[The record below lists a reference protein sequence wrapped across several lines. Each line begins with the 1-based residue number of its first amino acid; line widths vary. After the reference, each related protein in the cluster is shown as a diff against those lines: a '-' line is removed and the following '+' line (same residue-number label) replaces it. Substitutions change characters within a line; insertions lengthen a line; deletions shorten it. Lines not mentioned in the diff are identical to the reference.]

1 MAAAAAAAALGYG
14 TAESSRSSGIVSGLV
29 TAAAAVRSVER
40 VVLAQPQV
48 VAHSVGGGRSGSH
61 TIEGGT
67 LRDGERE
74 QQPPL
79 LRQSPVGVAQL
90 VHGLHCLHSAL
101 AEKLQRVAP
110 SEVLVESVACW

>member
-1 MAAAAAAAALGYG
+1 MAAALRVRFHIIRNARTENVGKYH
-14 TAESSRSSGIVSGLV
+14 SCMVSKLRIIWKQTV
-29 TAAAAVRSVER
+29 
-40 VVLAQPQV
+40 AQPQV

-61 TIEGGT
+61 TIEGATT

-74 QQPPL
+74 QPPPL